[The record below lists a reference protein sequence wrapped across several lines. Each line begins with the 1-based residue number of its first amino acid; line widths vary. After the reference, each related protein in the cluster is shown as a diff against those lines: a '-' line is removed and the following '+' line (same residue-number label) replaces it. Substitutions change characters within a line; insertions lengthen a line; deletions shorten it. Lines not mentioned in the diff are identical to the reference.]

1 MIHRHSEIPPDT
13 PARALPRVALVDL
26 LERGDLQAW
35 LPLARAIQGD
45 PTGEL
50 AITVMR
56 LIDAYPMYGTSA
68 LWRAWIDLCQART
81 LVDTRP
87 ASLASL
93 RRQRGLTQAQ
103 VAVRLGMSQSDV
115 SRPSQAPNG
124 ADSVLGPCPIIPL
137 AAHIDTN
144 AEHRECRFCRPGITR
159 RRLSS
164 AGWVSRRLSATIRPR

>member
-1 MIHRHSEIPPDT
+1 MIHRHAEIPPDT
-13 PARALPRVALVDL
+13 SARALPRVALVDL

-68 LWRAWIDLCQART
+68 LWRAWIDLCQARAP
-81 LVDTRP
+81 VGTRP

-115 SRPSQAPNG
+115 SK
-124 ADSVLGPCPIIPL
+124 L
-137 AAHIDTN
+137 
-144 AEHRECRFCRPGITR
+144 ER
-159 RRLSS
+159 RQDLRLSTLQ
-164 AGWVSRRLSATIRPR
+164 AYARALGGRLQPVFVADENGKRIPIAIPQA

>member
-1 MIHRHSEIPPDT
+1 MVHRHAEIPPDT
-13 PARALPRVALVDL
+13 PANALPRVALVDL

-45 PTGEL
+45 PMGEL

-68 LWRAWIDLCQART
+68 LWRAWIDLCQARAQ
-81 LVDTRP
+81 VDTRP

-93 RRQRGLTQAQ
+93 RRERRLTQAQ

-115 SRPSQAPNG
+115 SK
-124 ADSVLGPCPIIPL
+124 L
-137 AAHIDTN
+137 
-144 AEHRECRFCRPGITR
+144 ER
-159 RRLSS
+159 RHDLRLSTLQ
-164 AGWVSRRLSATIRPR
+164 AYARALGGRLQPVFVADENGKRIPIAIPQA

>member
-13 PARALPRVALVDL
+13 PARALPRVALVDI

-45 PTGEL
+45 PMGEL

-68 LWRAWIDLCQART
+68 LWRAWIDLCQARAQ
-81 LVDTRP
+81 VDTRP
-87 ASLASL
+87 ASLESL
-93 RRQRGLTQAQ
+93 RRQRRLTQAQ

-115 SRPSQAPNG
+115 SK
-124 ADSVLGPCPIIPL
+124 L
-137 AAHIDTN
+137 
-144 AEHRECRFCRPGITR
+144 ER
-159 RRLSS
+159 RQDLRLSTLQ
-164 AGWVSRRLSATIRPR
+164 AYARALGGRLQPVFVADENGKRILIAIPQA

>member
-1 MIHRHSEIPPDT
+1 MIHRHAEIPPDT
-13 PARALPRVALVDL
+13 PANALPRVALVDL

-45 PTGEL
+45 PMGEL

-68 LWRAWIDLCQART
+68 LWRAWIDLCQARAP
-81 LVDTRP
+81 VGTRP

-93 RRQRGLTQAQ
+93 RRQRRLTQAQ

-115 SRPSQAPNG
+115 SKTRATARP
-124 ADSVLGPCPIIPL
+124 ADSPRSRPTPEPL
-137 AAHIDTN
+137 AA
-144 AEHRECRFCRPGITR
+144 ASSPCSSPTR
-159 RRLSS
+159 TASGS
-164 AGWVSRRLSATIRPR
+164 PIAIPQA